1 MLNQENIPAML
12 EGCGNL
18 WRHLENARKVWQRP
32 VVVAINRFVSD
43 TQAEL
48 DTLYKA
54 VAEKGVPVAVC
65 NGWAEGGNGTLELAE
80 LVAREAENNKA
91 TEPSFTYPDS
101 MSLTEKIEA
110 VARRIYGADG
120 ISVSPLAAKQLSTL
134 EKEGYGSMPV
144 CIAKTQYSFSDDAQK
159 INAPTGFTVSIRQA
173 RLSAG
178 AGFVVAFAGDIIAM
192 PGLPKR
198 PAALGIDV
206 DENGT
211 ISGLF

>member
-1 MLNQENIPAML
+1 M
-12 EGCGNL
+12 
-18 WRHLENARKVWQRP
+18 
-32 VVVAINRFVSD
+32 AINRFVSD

-120 ISVSPLAAKQLSTL
+120 ISVSPLAAKQ
-134 EKEGYGSMPV
+134 
-144 CIAKTQYSFSDDAQK
+144 
-159 INAPTGFTVSIRQA
+159 QA